1 MRCLAFAALLAL
13 PVGLSAQTLGTV
25 DFPTSAKAA
34 AKAPFLRGI
43 LLLHSFEYEDAA
55 RAFREAQTA
64 EPGFAL
70 AYWGEAMTYTH
81 PLWNQQDL
89 PAGRAA
95 LERLAPTAEA
105 RRAKAKTARERGF
118 LATAEALYF
127 ADAGKPKRDS
137 LCAEAF
143 GQLMRD
149 NPGDDE
155 PKAFYALWLMG
166 LSQGV
171 RNIPTYMRAGA
182 LAMEVYRHNPRHPG
196 ALHYIIHAFD
206 DPIHAPLGL
215 FAARE
220 YSRIAVGADHAQHMT
235 THIFLALGMWEETV
249 LQNAIASGPDTATW
263 RPGHYTAWLDYG
275 LLQQGKYDDA
285 RHILDVTRANVGSP
299 VTAGRAS
306 YLLTM
311 RAHYLIGTGR
321 WTDAATQWPLD
332 TAMATT
338 GPKAMDAY
346 ALGVAQLAQGNRGA
360 ADSALARL
368 SQLART
374 DQSDNVY
381 GSNAKLPDILA
392 TQLRARLAWDAGD
405 HESAITIL
413 REASASEDQLPLEF
427 GPPDIVKPTH
437 ELLGEFLL
445 GADQPALAQREFGR
459 ALELAPG
466 RSASLLGLARAARAA
481 GDEAAAG
488 RALDQLER
496 NWNGA
501 DRDLADLT
509 ELHRLRASRSTTPP

>member
-1 MRCLAFAALLAL
+1 
-13 PVGLSAQTLGTV
+13 
-25 DFPTSAKAA
+25 
-34 AKAPFLRGI
+34 
-43 LLLHSFEYEDAA
+43 
-55 RAFREAQTA
+55 
-64 EPGFAL
+64 
-70 AYWGEAMTYTH
+70 
-81 PLWNQQDL
+81 
-89 PAGRAA
+89 
-95 LERLAPTAEA
+95 
-105 RRAKAKTARERGF
+105 
-118 LATAEALYF
+118 
-127 ADAGKPKRDS
+127 
-137 LCAEAF
+137 
-143 GQLMRD
+143 
-149 NPGDDE
+149 
-155 PKAFYALWLMG
+155 MG

-235 THIFLALGMWEETV
+235 THIFLAMGMWEETV
-249 LQNAIASGPDTATW
+249 RQNAIASGPDTAAW

-285 RHILDVTRANVGSP
+285 RHILDVTRANLGSP

-321 WTDAATQWPLD
+321 WTDAAAQWPLD

-368 SQLART
+368 SQLARA

-381 GSNAKLPDILA
+381 GSNDQA
-392 TQLRARLAWDAGD
+392 ARHSRDPTPGKTGMGRGGPRECHHDSPGSLGERGPAPARVRSTG
-405 HESAITIL
+405 H
-413 REASASEDQLPLEF
+413 READP
-427 GPPDIVKPTH
+427 
-437 ELLGEFLL
+437 
-445 GADQPALAQREFGR
+445 
-459 ALELAPG
+459 
-466 RSASLLGLARAARAA
+466 
-481 GDEAAAG
+481 
-488 RALDQLER
+488 
-496 NWNGA
+496 
-501 DRDLADLT
+501 
-509 ELHRLRASRSTTPP
+509 